1 MRILLVLAALGL
13 LAFLGLKGVPFM
25 PAPAGGPGAA
35 EAVLYADSSDGT
47 TWDAERFLQK
57 HGYTVR
63 VRDIT
68 VDAAAHAEYIRL
80 GAGELPI
87 ILLEGDRVNGFRS
100 WEVERIIDRA
110 RRSR

>member
-13 LAFLGLKGVPFM
+13 LAFLGLKGMPFM
-25 PAPAGGPGAA
+25 PAPAGAPAA
-35 EAVLYADSSDGT
+35 EAVLYADPADAA
-47 TWDAERFLQK
+47 TWEAERFMQR
-57 HGYTVR
+57 HGYRVR
-63 VRDIT
+63 VRDVN

-87 ILLEGDRVNGFRS
+87 ILFDGHRVNGFRS
-100 WEVERIIDRA
+100 WEIERLIDRS